1 LELLYLAYANLFY
14 ETRMYPYV
22 SLAVYEEIY
31 YTEGGKLMLF
41 EKVEMVE
48 SPSIFG
54 VIIGIIG
61 ALVIC

>member
-1 LELLYLAYANLFY
+1 
-14 ETRMYPYV
+14 MYPYV